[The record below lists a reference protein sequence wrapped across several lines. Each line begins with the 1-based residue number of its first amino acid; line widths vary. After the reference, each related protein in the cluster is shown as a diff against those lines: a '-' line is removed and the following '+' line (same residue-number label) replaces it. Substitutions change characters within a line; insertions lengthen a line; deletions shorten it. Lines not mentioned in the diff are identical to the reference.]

1 MKAHLRN
8 IRITPK
14 KTSIIAELVRGK
26 KANEALNI
34 LKFTPKKAAKF
45 LYKVIRSA
53 VANAENNFKQDKN
66 HLIIKSL
73 IVTEG
78 PPLKRGKP
86 ASRGRWHPI
95 IKRTSHITVTLEAS
109 GEKVESVKQKSEK
122 PRRVST
128 EEGSKEAIESKK
140 EISKKEVKESK
151 ETNENN

>member
-26 KANEALNI
+26 KVTEALTI

-45 LYKVIRSA
+45 LYKVLKSA

-66 HLIIKSL
+66 NLIIKNL

-78 PPLKRGKP
+78 PAYKRGKP

-95 IKRTSHITVTLEAS
+95 IKRTSHITITLE
-109 GEKVESVKQKSEK
+109 VWD
-122 PRRVST
+122 
-128 EEGSKEAIESKK
+128 KK
-140 EISKKEVKESK
+140 
-151 ETNENN
+151 